1 MSTKLKYIDSH
12 WGIFALQGIV
22 ALLFGWFA
30 LFTSSSDIQTLVVIV
45 GSVLL
50 SLGIIELL
58 NLLIRTRTRNT
69 WGISLFMAI
78 LEIGA
83 ALSLLFTYEQNVAWH
98 LAVVAAYTTIRGI
111 FEILLGLH
119 SIDDLTD
126 KFSWVLTGV
135 CGCIMGIVILNSG
148 RLGTTHFIKY
158 FGSYMMVFGI
168 VNLIYSIH
176 NHEQSKDYQAEK
188 IAIKKAKVVV
198 KGSAKELLKVAES
211 TNPKATVKKTLKT
224 SPKHKAGSKSNKKSK

>member
-30 LFTSSSDIQTLVVIV
+30 LFTGSSDLQTLIIIV

-50 SLGIIELL
+50 SLGVIELI

-69 WGISLFMAI
+69 WGISLIMAI

-83 ALSLLFTYEQNVAWH
+83 ALSLLFTYEQNAAWH
-98 LAVVAAYTTIRGI
+98 LVVIAAYTILRGL
-111 FEILLGLH
+111 FEIILGLRP
-119 SIDDLTD
+119 IDDTTD
-126 KFSWVLTGV
+126 KFSWALAGI
-135 CGCIMGIVILNSG
+135 CGCIMGIVILNTG
-148 RLGTTHFIKY
+148 HLGTTHFIKY

-168 VNLIYSIH
+168 VNLIYAMH
-176 NHEQSKDYQAEK
+176 NNEQSRDYQTEK
-188 IAIKKAKVVV
+188 LAAKKAKISNV
-198 KGSAKELLKVAES
+198 S
-211 TNPKATVKKTLKT
+211 PKLEASKRSITVKQSTKKT
-224 SPKHKAGSKSNKKSK
+224 AKKSTKKTTK